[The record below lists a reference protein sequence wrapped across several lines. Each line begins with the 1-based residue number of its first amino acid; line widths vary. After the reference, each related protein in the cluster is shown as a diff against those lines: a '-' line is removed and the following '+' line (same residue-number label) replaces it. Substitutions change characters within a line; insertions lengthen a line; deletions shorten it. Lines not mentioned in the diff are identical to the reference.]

1 MLLETVRKVQSE
13 LIKEIVLYEDS
24 EFQSEDMRS
33 LLNALFEI
41 GDFVWKCDAGEEYD
55 WDFSRQQSNVETIK
69 KICQFVIDEKID
81 LSYPTI
87 RYASQLPQRYTSAI
101 EDAKNYLAGEGL
113 FESIKG
119 GWASVVNDL

>member
-69 KICQFVIDEKID
+69 KICQFVINEKID